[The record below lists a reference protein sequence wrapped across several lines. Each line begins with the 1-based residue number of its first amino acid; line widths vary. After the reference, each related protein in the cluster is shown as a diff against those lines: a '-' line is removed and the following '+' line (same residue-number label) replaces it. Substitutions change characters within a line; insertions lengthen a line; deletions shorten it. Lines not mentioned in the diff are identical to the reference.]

1 MQGGGL
7 CVQKHVNRAGK
18 GVCQPLAGTLAA
30 GPPRRILPA
39 AHFIQLA
46 AYLLDLFR
54 VGRNDRRPELAPVV
68 ARRGADAFAEGAVE
82 IRDVVEPAAH
92 TDLGDR
98 VVGLD
103 DHLCGAH
110 DAEAVEVVPQVLVGV
125 LFEKT
130 ADRSR
135 GHAYLFADVFERDL
149 TLVIALHELYDL
161 VDPGIAVG
169 LHFVVRGTYRPR
181 FVRPS
186 RGQVVEYVQEKRRRC
201 ESPQP
206 GQLQ

>member
-1 MQGGGL
+1 MFCLQGGGL
-7 CVQKHVNRAGK
+7 CVQKHGNRAGK

-54 VGRNDRRPELAPVV
+54 VGRNDRRPELTPVV

-82 IRDVVEPAAH
+82 IRYVVEPAAH
-92 TDLGDR
+92 ADLGDR
-98 VVGLD
+98 VVGFD
-103 DHLCGAH
+103 DHLRGAH

-149 TLVIALHELYDL
+149 TLVLSI
-161 VDPGIAVG
+161 
-169 LHFVVRGTYRPR
+169 HF
-181 FVRPS
+181 
-186 RGQVVEYVQEKRRRC
+186 
-201 ESPQP
+201 
-206 GQLQ
+206 